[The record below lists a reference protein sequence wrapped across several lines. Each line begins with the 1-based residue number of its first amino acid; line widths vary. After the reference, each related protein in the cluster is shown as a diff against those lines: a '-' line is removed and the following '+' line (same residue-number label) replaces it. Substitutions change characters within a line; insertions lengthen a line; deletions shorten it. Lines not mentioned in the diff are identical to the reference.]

1 MEKLLARVLESGA
14 KVVLVGDPPQL
25 NPVGP
30 GMPFR
35 QVLQDLGAP
44 RLEDVRRQ
52 REPWQQDATVHFSEG
67 RADRALDAY
76 DRHGMLHWHS
86 DRSAARIA
94 AAADWFRHR
103 QPDPQEPGLMHAYP
117 NPDVPRPTTA
127 ATAWIPQPGPPG
139 AG

>member
-1 MEKLLARVLESGA
+1 M
-14 KVVLVGDPPQL
+14 
-25 NPVGP
+25 PV
-30 GMPFR
+30 R

-86 DRSAARIA
+86 ARSAARIA
-94 AAADWFRHR
+94 AAADWFRH
-103 QPDPQEPGLMHAYP
+103 PPADPQEHGLMIAYSNADARP
-117 NPDVPRPTTA
+117 LNKEAREWMRTTGSLGAEVPLSGRHGRKP
-127 ATAWIPQPGPPG
+127 
-139 AG
+139 

>member
-67 RADRALDAY
+67 RADRERLQSKEDQEKI
-76 DRHGMLHWHS
+76 DRP
-86 DRSAARIA
+86 AACILCA
-94 AAADWFRHR
+94 CCSTSC
-103 QPDPQEPGLMHAYP
+103 PS
-117 NPDVPRPTTA
+117 
-127 ATAWIPQPGPPG
+127 
-139 AG
+139 

>member
-1 MEKLLARVLESGA
+1 MLRR
-14 KVVLVGDPPQL
+14 PPISTRTDTL
-25 NPVGP
+25 FPYTTL
-30 GMPFR
+30 FR
-35 QVLQDLGAP
+35 SQVLQDLGAP

-103 QPDPQEPGLMHAYP
+103 QAEPQEHGLMIAYSKIGRAH
-117 NPDVPRPTTA
+117 V
-127 ATAWIPQPGPPG
+127 
-139 AG
+139 